1 MRNIGILRIIQVL
14 LISTISIEAWAYDF
28 KVDGIYY
35 KKISDTKVAVTYGA
49 DEWGTYNSSNIGMDV
64 VIPKFVETGGK
75 KYVVTAI
82 GKKAFY
88 GCGILTISLPES
100 ITTIEESA
108 FQDCY
113 ITSIVLPDFVTTI
126 GNKAFL
132 WCHKLE
138 KVNIP
143 EGVVNIGMQ
152 TFEGC
157 AIETIQIPDEVKYL
171 DDYAFRNCKKL
182 QTITGLEGVI
192 SIGKNAFDGCES
204 LNSIIIPSGVNSIGK
219 NAFDG
224 CKSLNSIIIP
234 SGVKLIPEK
243 CFANCSQLKSLT
255 ISEGIECINYEAF
268 SHCEALTSV
277 HIPSSLQWIR
287 SDAFAYCGNL
297 LEITVSMDNNY
308 FDSRDNSNAII
319 SKNKREDSYELYRT
333 DHGVS
338 YAIFS
343 YKANEIVVG
352 CSGLS
357 IPESV
362 TSCLDLYGCYI
373 PSLKLPKGFTNL
385 GNLYS
390 CHIGEAYV
398 EEGNDTYDSRDNCNA
413 IVETAT
419 NTICAVSSKT
429 IIPEG
434 IITIKGDFRPYSDMK
449 CLYSYASTP
458 PTLYSVRYQFSTEQF
473 NNVTIYVPKGSKAK
487 YLNSDGWNLFSTIQ
501 EFDPSGI
508 VKPMLN
514 GNTESLYYNISGQQ
528 TKSPKKGINIIK
540 KSDGISKKVFVK

>member
-1 MRNIGILRIIQVL
+1 MSFENYQINMVLNMKNWYLRIIPIA
-14 LISTISIEAWAYDF
+14 LICTISIEAWAYDF

-35 KKISDTKVAVTYGA
+35 KKISDTKVAVTYGTK
-49 DEWGTYNSSNIGMDV
+49 EYNTYNSSNIGANV

-82 GKKAFY
+82 GTKAFY
-88 GCGILTISLPES
+88 DCGISTISLPES

-108 FQDCY
+108 FRECS

-126 GNKAFL
+126 GNWAFL
-132 WCHKLE
+132 WCDKLE

-143 EGVVNIGMQ
+143 EGVVSIGRQ

-182 QTITGLEGVI
+182 HTITGLSGVT
-192 SIGKNAFDGCES
+192 SIGEETFSGCE
-204 LNSIIIPSGVNSIGK
+204 
-219 NAFDG
+219 
-224 CKSLNSIIIP
+224 SLNSIIIP

-255 ISEGIECINYEAF
+255 ISEGIECINTEAF
-268 SHCEALTSV
+268 SHCDALTSV

-287 SDAFAYCGNL
+287 SDAFAYCRNL
-297 LEITVSMDNNY
+297 IEITVSMDNNY

-319 SKNKREDSYELYRT
+319 SKNKREGSYELYRT
-333 DHGVS
+333 DHS
-338 YAIFS
+338 TTYAIFS

-373 PSLKLPKGFTNL
+373 PSLKLPKGFMNL
-385 GNLYS
+385 GNLHS

-398 EEGNDTYDSRDNCNA
+398 EGGNDTYDSRDNCNA

-434 IITIKGDFRPYSDMK
+434 IITINGDFRPYSDMK

-458 PTLYSVRYQFSTEQF
+458 PTLYSVRYRFTTEQF

-501 EFDPSGI
+501 EFEPSGI
-508 VKPMLN
+508 VKPLLN
-514 GNTESLYYNISGQQ
+514 VNTKSLYYNISGQQ

-540 KSDGISKKVFVK
+540 KGDGTSKKVFVK